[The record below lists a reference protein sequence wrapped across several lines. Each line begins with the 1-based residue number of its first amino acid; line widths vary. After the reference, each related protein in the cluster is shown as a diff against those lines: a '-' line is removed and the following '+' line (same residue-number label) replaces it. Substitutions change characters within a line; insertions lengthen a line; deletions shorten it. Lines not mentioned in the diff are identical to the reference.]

1 MDGSV
6 RLNPTMDTVMTAKRA
21 LGLLMVWIAFLL
33 APTAGF
39 AQDTTGDAPEAPSSA
54 PETPAGTEAP
64 AATAETAAPETPSL
78 PWLKFCGDIPGGDQQ
93 LCLVRQLVFA
103 QNQPIA
109 RFILR
114 NNPQDKSPLLLMA
127 SMPLGVTL
135 PYGLRMQID
144 NGRELALPYIAC
156 DSQMCNVRTSVDESF
171 VTSLKR
177 GGVLKLKAKNAR
189 GDDVTIEIDLKGFTA
204 VYDGDEYVSLN
215 DMQAPQQDTAT
226 EKLGQAVQDLAEQ
239 IRREK
244 ESATDT
250 TPSETD
256 EPAAPDAN

>member
-1 MDGSV
+1 
-6 RLNPTMDTVMTAKRA
+6 MTAKRA
-21 LGLLMVWIAFLL
+21 LGLVMVWIAFLL

-39 AQDTTGDAPEAPSSA
+39 AQDNTSDAPAPAPANSSA
-54 PETPAGTEAP
+54 TDAP
-64 AATAETAAPETPSL
+64 AAEAATSEATKPAL
-78 PWLKFCGDIPGGDQQ
+78 PWLKFCGDIPGNEQQ

-114 NNPQDKSPLLLMA
+114 NNPADKSPLLIMA

-135 PYGLRMQID
+135 PYGLRLQID
-144 NGRELALPYIAC
+144 SGRELALPYIAC

-177 GGVLKLKAKNAR
+177 GAVLKLKAKNAR
-189 GDDVTIEIDLKGFTA
+189 GDDVTIEIDLAGFTA
-204 VYDGDEYVSLN
+204 VYDGEDYVSLT
-215 DMQAPQQDTAT
+215 DMQAPQQNTAT

-244 ESATDT
+244 EGQAADAPASDA
-250 TPSETD
+250 
-256 EPAAPDAN
+256 PAASDGN

>member
-1 MDGSV
+1 
-6 RLNPTMDTVMTAKRA
+6 MTAKRA
-21 LGLLMVWIAFLL
+21 LGLVMVWIAFLL

-39 AQDTTGDAPEAPSSA
+39 AQDNTGDAA
-54 PETPAGTEAP
+54 TPAPATPPSADAP
-64 AATAETAAPETPSL
+64 AAGTSDAKAPEPL
-78 PWLKFCGDIPGGDQQ
+78 PWLKFCGDLPDGKGQ

-114 NNPQDKSPLLLMA
+114 NNPEDKSPLLVMA

-135 PYGLRMQID
+135 PYGLRLQID

-156 DSQMCNVRTSVDESF
+156 DSQMCNVRTSVDDSF
-171 VTSLKR
+171 VNSLKR
-177 GGVLKLKAKNAR
+177 GAILKLKAKNAR
-189 GDDVTIEIDLKGFTA
+189 GDDVTVEIDLQGFTA
-204 VYDGDEYVSLN
+204 VYEGDKYVSLT
-215 DMQAPQQDTAT
+215 DAQAPQQPNTAT

-244 ESATDT
+244 EGGSDAAAPATDA
-250 TPSETD
+250 
-256 EPAAPDAN
+256 PAASADN

>member
-1 MDGSV
+1 
-6 RLNPTMDTVMTAKRA
+6 MTAKRA
-21 LGLLMVWIAFLL
+21 LGLVMVWIAFLL

-39 AQDTTGDAPEAPSSA
+39 AQDNTSDAAPAPTTPPSA
-54 PETPAGTEAP
+54 DAP
-64 AATAETAAPETPSL
+64 AAGTSDAKAPEPL
-78 PWLKFCGDIPGGDQQ
+78 PWLKFCGDLPDGKGQ

-114 NNPQDKSPLLLMA
+114 NNPEDKSPLLVMA

-177 GGVLKLKAKNAR
+177 GAVLKLKAKNAR
-189 GDDVTIEIDLKGFTA
+189 GDDVTVEIDLKGFTA
-204 VYDGDEYVSLN
+204 VYDGDKYVSLN
-215 DMQAPQQDTAT
+215 DAQAPQQNTAT

-239 IRREK
+239 IRRQK
-244 ESATDT
+244 EGSADTSAPATDA
-250 TPSETD
+250 
-256 EPAAPDAN
+256 PAAPAGN